1 MSSKPKSEIKN
12 TNAAAKDAGFDN
24 FPAFLLS
31 YGLRIFNHDD
41 VEEGKAILR
50 AMVLPFLAFAAT
62 VLASP
67 INPRDDRPKYIPGKY
82 LVQIRPGTDASAIA
96 SHHDTV
102 RRLARRG
109 ATHEAIERTFS
120 VGSLN
125 AYLGDF
131 DEAAV
136 SSIQSLDEV
145 LSVVPDEYIYLERTD
160 FPPLTTE
167 TKRDLVTQSPSI
179 WSLGDL
185 SHKTAGSTEYVYD
198 SSAGSGTTAYVFDTG
213 IRLTHSEFQG
223 RARFGI
229 NAATNSTDPA
239 GANQD
244 TDGHGTHCAGTVG
257 GKTYGV
263 AKNASLV
270 DVKVFEGDVGSTSAI
285 LTGIQWAVNDVL
297 SRSAQSTSVFSLSLS
312 ARTSSTLLDDAVTA
326 ARAQGILSVVAAG
339 NENAPIGNLTPAR
352 SPASLTVGMTQPDRS
367 RVSIIADVYGSNFG
381 PEMDVFAPGRDIVSA
396 SHLSDDGTA
405 VKTGTSM
412 ATPLV
417 AGLVCYLRALEG
429 GLGTPDEV
437 EERVLGLA
445 LKGVVGD
452 VRGSPN
458 LLVQNGSG
466 A

>member
-1 MSSKPKSEIKN
+1 M
-12 TNAAAKDAGFDN
+12 
-24 FPAFLLS
+24 LS
-31 YGLRIFNHDD
+31 
-41 VEEGKAILR
+41 ILP
-50 AMVLPFLAFAAT
+50 VLAFSAT
-62 VLASP
+62 IFASP
-67 INPRDDRPKYIPGKY
+67 ISPRDDRPKYIPGKY
-82 LVQIRPGTDASAIA
+82 LVQIQPGTDASAIA

-102 RRLARRG
+102 RRLARRSDS
-109 ATHEAIERTFS
+109 HEAIERTFS

-136 SSIQSLDEV
+136 SSIQALDEV

-160 FPPLTTE
+160 FPPQTTK

-179 WSLGDL
+179 WSLGDV
-185 SHKTAGSTEYVYD
+185 SHKTAGSTEYIYD
-198 SSAGSGTTAYVFDTG
+198 SSAGNGTTAYIFDTG

-229 NAATNSTDPA
+229 NGITNSTDPA

-263 AKNASLV
+263 AKRASLV
-270 DVKVFEGDVGSTSAI
+270 DIKVFDNSVGSTSAI
-285 LTGIQWAVNDVL
+285 LTGLQWATNDVL
-297 SRSAQSTSVFSLSLS
+297 SRSASSTSVFSLSLS
-312 ARTSSTLLDDAVTA
+312 SRTSSTLLDDAITA
-326 ARAQGILSVVAAG
+326 ARDQGIVSIVAAG
-339 NENAPIGNLTPAR
+339 NENAPIADLSPAR
-352 SPASLTVGMTQPDRS
+352 APASFTVGMTQSDRA
-367 RVSIIADVYGSNFG
+367 RVDIIADVYGSNFG

-396 SHLSDDGTA
+396 SHESDHGTA

-417 AGLVCYLRALEG
+417 AGLVCYLRAAEG

-437 EERVLGLA
+437 EKRVLELA

-458 LLVQNGSG
+458 LLVYNGSG